1 VRVIAG
7 SAKGR
12 KLLSVPGDTTRPITD
27 RVKES
32 LFNLLRG
39 YVEGT
44 TWLDLFAGTGA
55 VGIEALSQGAERVV
69 FIDRV
74 RKAIE
79 VLRKNLE
86 TTGFTEQAQIVHG
99 DAFQYLK
106 HTDAAFDYIYVAPP
120 QYQDL
125 WAKTLTLLNEK
136 PQLLAEDG
144 RIIVQIHPKE
154 FHPLS
159 TPNLTMTAER
169 RYGSTLLL
177 FYAHRQAE
185 REQEQ
190 EPEQEYEQE

>member
-39 YVEGT
+39 YVEDT
-44 TWLDLFAGTGA
+44 TWLDLFGGTGA
-55 VGIEALSQGAERVV
+55 VGIEALSQGARHVV
-69 FIDRV
+69 FIDKV
-74 RKAIE
+74 RKAVE

-86 TTGFTEQAQIVHG
+86 TTGFTEQAQVIHG
-99 DAFQYLK
+99 DAFHYLK
-106 HTDAAFDYIYVAPP
+106 HANTAFDYIYVAPP
-120 QYQDL
+120 QYEDL

-136 PQLLAEDG
+136 PELLAEDG

-154 FHPLS
+154 LHSLA

-185 REQEQ
+185 QEQ
-190 EPEQEYEQE
+190 EPAQEQEQG

>member
-1 VRVIAG
+1 MRVIAG

-55 VGIEALSQGAERVV
+55 VGIEALSQGAEQVV
-69 FIDRV
+69 FIDKV

-86 TTGFTEQAQIVHG
+86 ATGFTEKAQVIHG
-99 DAFQYLK
+99 DAFHYLK
-106 HTDAAFDYIYVAPP
+106 HADTVFDYIYVAPP
-120 QYQDL
+120 QYEDL
-125 WAKTLTLLNEK
+125 WAKTLALLNDR

-144 RIIVQIHPKE
+144 RIIVQIPPKE

-177 FYAHRQAE
+177 FYAHRQP
-185 REQEQ
+185 EQEQ
-190 EPEQEYEQE
+190 EPAQEQKQG